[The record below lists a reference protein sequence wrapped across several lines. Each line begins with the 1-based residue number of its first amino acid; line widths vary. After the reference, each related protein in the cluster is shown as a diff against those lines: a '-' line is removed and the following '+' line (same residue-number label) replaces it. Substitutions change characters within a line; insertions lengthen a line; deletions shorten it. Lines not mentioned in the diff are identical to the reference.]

1 MKNLH
6 KLPQIDINQ
15 HIWKNRQKSTKID
28 KNRQKLTKLTKIGKC
43 TDAIYAIKC
52 RRTPWGGPL

>member
-15 HIWKNRQKSTKID
+15 HMEKSTKI
-28 KNRQKLTKLTKIGKC
+28 NNNQQKLPKLPKIGEC

-52 RRTPWGGPL
+52 RRTPWGEDL